1 MFKKPIFEGTINKTN
16 SGEKQLFRTPQE
28 VSTGPTQ
35 KSDPGVVLGG
45 GGEALQ
51 INSPLAPQVV

>member
-16 SGEKQLFRTPQE
+16 SREKQLFRTPQD

-35 KSDPGVVLGG
+35 KNDSGVVLGG
-45 GGEALQ
+45 GGRRYK
-51 INSPLAPQVV
+51 

>member
-45 GGEALQ
+45 GEVLQ